1 MLLHEA
7 LTRMLSP
14 HKPKP
19 ELLRQVEGLAEI
31 LKTQL
36 DGQLPYPVRT
46 VSLVDSLR
54 RNSCLLPLNELGF
67 WIVLDMPEVDEAQ
80 SPGPTPPSP
89 EDMLTAL
96 ETRLKE
102 LYPSSVQRDIRS
114 LQLRTPYARLT
125 KVMPVLWGRM
135 TGRSESIWWE
145 KDGGTSLWV
154 PGAGPSSGWLPA
166 DPRMLTIDLQRLS
179 PLRSDGTSLATDVV
193 RLVKLWNNQ
202 QQPNLSRYYLEVMVS
217 RLPTLP
223 QESLLAAFESAV
235 RGLSS
240 LVREPCPDPNVQ
252 GLFADYEVTAPFKG
266 RMSRALLRTADEV
279 RRILLLEQEGRTLE
293 GHALL
298 AGIFGEAYP
307 VQGESLQPLHLH
319 LNIRPGSP
327 LEGWRPFLPD
337 IPSDRQL
344 RWQEEGEGPALSAPS
359 ASQDPIPWEQVG
371 LATHRLARKA
381 LRLRDRTEGP
391 SEIFVTGQA
400 PLPVFLQ
407 LGLELNAWTSPVTLL
422 NGRKDGTVD
431 RIWLGY
437 GLTPVTPRLEDAD
450 PARSAPLFDVVT
462 GIQAA
467 SPSQSTGQVVIF
479 VSTVGTPPPRE
490 LIFTLLKAQQRS
502 MAGLVEVRSS
512 RPATLTA
519 DNAVDAYNLL
529 SSVLSSLRSAY
540 PSATGFSVIVAGP
553 APLAFMVGRALNP
566 TILPA
571 IEAWNFEAG
580 QYVRALEL
588 PFQGG
593 EKAGPVLRFKRL
605 VLEGYRG
612 FTQATLETSL
622 TNSAQTL
629 MLIGNNGAGKSSV
642 LMALSLM
649 LQALVNGWRGGN
661 WSPRLSLQDLHTP
674 GYKKLSLTITVDL
687 DGEDVSWEVSFPDE
701 KKRPHTDLKALKA
714 RVAALRQTYGQSE
727 GTNLPLMIYYPV
739 HRSVPETSFRR
750 PRRGEA
756 LGMTQLTAWEDA
768 LGEGESN
775 FRDFFFWFKE
785 REDLENK
792 EKVRNA
798 QHEDPQLQ
806 AVRRALK
813 TLLPDFDRPSIER
826 SPDRMVILKGGRPF
840 EVRQLSDGEKV
851 MIALGGDLARRLII
865 ANPSLLNPLKGSGI
879 VLIDEVELHLHPDW
893 QRKIVPRLMET
904 FPGCQFILTTHSPQV
919 LGELQNAALFSLE
932 LAEQE
937 RNGQSSPDN
946 GIQIT
951 PLRSVYGWDSNLI
964 LETAMHADERSKEI
978 TETLERLQEQ
988 LESNQV
994 AEARETLRALAT
1006 ILEPGDPILTR
1017 AEIRLKRR
1025 EVLGR

>member
-1 MLLHEA
+1 MLLQEA
-7 LTRMLSP
+7 LTQMLSA
-14 HKPKP
+14 HTPKP
-19 ELLRQVEGLAEI
+19 ELLRQAENLAER

-36 DGQLPYPVRT
+36 NGCLPYPVRA
-46 VSLVDSLR
+46 VSIEDSLV
-54 RNSCLLPLNELGF
+54 RNTCLLPLHELGF
-67 WIVLDMPEVDEAQ
+67 WIVLELPNVDEAQ
-80 SPGPTPPSP
+80 SPAPIPPSP
-89 EDMLTAL
+89 AELLTAL
-96 ETRLKE
+96 ETCLNER
-102 LYPSSVQRDIRS
+102 YPSQVQRDIRS
-114 LQLRTPYARLT
+114 LQLKTPHARLT
-125 KVMPVLWGRM
+125 KVMPVLRGRM
-135 TGRSESIWWE
+135 AGRDESIWWE
-145 KDGGTSLWV
+145 GDGGISHWV
-154 PGAGPSSGWLPA
+154 PGAGPSSDWLPA
-166 DPRMLTIDLQRLS
+166 DPRMLTLDLQSLS
-179 PLRSDGTSLATDVV
+179 PLRPDGTSLATDVV

-202 QQPNLSRYYLEVMVS
+202 QHPNLSRYYLEVMVS

-223 QESLLAAFESAV
+223 PQSLLAAFESAM

-240 LVREPCPDPNVQ
+240 LVQEPCPDPNVQ

-279 RRILLLEQEGRTLE
+279 QRILQLEQEGRTLE

-319 LNIRPGSP
+319 LNVRPGAP
-327 LEGWRPFLPD
+327 LEGWQPFLPE

-344 RWQEEGEGPALSAPS
+344 RWREEGEGPALSAPS
-359 ASQDPIPWEQVG
+359 ASQDPIPWDPVG
-371 LATHRLARKA
+371 LATHRLAQKA
-381 LRLRDRTEGP
+381 LRLRDRTDGP
-391 SEIFVTGQA
+391 SAVFITGQA

-431 RIWLGY
+431 RIRLGY
-437 GLTPVTPRLEDAD
+437 GLTPVTPRQGDAD
-450 PARSAPLFDVVT
+450 PAPSAPLFDVVT
-462 GIQAA
+462 GIQSA

-490 LIFTLLKAQQRS
+490 LISALLKAQHRS
-502 MAGLVEVRSS
+502 LAGLVEVRSS
-512 RPATLTA
+512 RPALLTG

-529 SSVLSSLRSAY
+529 SSTLSSLRSAY

-566 TILPA
+566 TILPG

-593 EKAGPVLRFKRL
+593 EKAGPALRFKRL

-622 TNSAQTL
+622 TSSAQTL

-649 LQALVNGWRGGN
+649 LQALVHGWRGGS
-661 WSPRLSLQDLHTP
+661 WSPRLSPQDLHTP
-674 GYKKLSLTITVDL
+674 GFKTLSLTLTVDL
-687 DGEDVSWEVSFPDE
+687 DGEDVSWKVSFPDD

-714 RVAALRQTYGQSE
+714 RVAALRQTYGDSE
-727 GTNLPLMIYYPV
+727 GTNLPLMVYYPV

-798 QHEDPQLQ
+798 QHQDPQLQ

-813 TLLPDFDRPSIER
+813 TLLPDFDRPGIER
-826 SPDRMVILKGGRPF
+826 SPDRMVILKGGQPF

-851 MIALGGDLARRLII
+851 MLALGGDLARRLII

-904 FPGCQFILTTHSPQV
+904 FQGCQFILTTHSPQV
-919 LGELQNAALFSLE
+919 LGELQDAALFSLE
-932 LAEQE
+932 LPEQE
-937 RNGQSSPDN
+937 QNGPSSPGN
-946 GIQIT
+946 GLQIT
-951 PLRSVYGWDSNLI
+951 PMRSVYGWDSNLI
-964 LETAMHADERSKEI
+964 LTTAMNADERSKEI
-978 TETLERLQEQ
+978 TEQLKRLQEQ
-988 LESNQV
+988 LASNRLT
-994 AEARETLRALAT
+994 EARETLRALAKT
-1006 ILEPGDPILTR
+1006 LEPDDPILTR